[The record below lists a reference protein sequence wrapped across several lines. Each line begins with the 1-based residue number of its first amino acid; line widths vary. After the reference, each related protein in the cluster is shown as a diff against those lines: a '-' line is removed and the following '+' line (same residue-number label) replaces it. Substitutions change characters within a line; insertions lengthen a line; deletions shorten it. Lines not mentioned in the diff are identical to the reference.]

1 LKILA
6 IDASTGIELIA
17 VSESGKTAD
26 RTAFG
31 QKSHS
36 VSLFIN
42 IESAVHD
49 LGITLKEIDL
59 IGVGVGPGSFTGIR
73 IAVSAARM
81 LAQTLGVP
89 IVGIKTHL
97 IYACS
102 AVCAVNENIMI
113 AFDAKKER
121 VFGALYRKTADPLAP
136 AEVVEPGD
144 YPVDYIIDKCAEDA
158 RILLVGDGCL
168 KYFDIISKR
177 LNNYELAGGFM
188 PSGLTACML
197 AEALYRSNPAGC
209 GDYNRILPLYA
220 RKSDAETAKDLKMR
234 ETGAP

>member
-6 IDASTGIELIA
+6 IDASTGIELVA
-17 VSESGKTAD
+17 VSASGRTAD
-26 RTAFG
+26 RTAVG

-36 VSLFIN
+36 MTLFTN
-42 IESAVHD
+42 IESAARD
-49 LGITLKEIDL
+49 LGIKVKEIEL

-81 LAQTLGVP
+81 LAQALGVP

-102 AVCAVNENIMI
+102 AVCAVNENIMV

-121 VFGALYRKTADPLAP
+121 VFGALYRKTADQLAP
-136 AEVVEPGD
+136 AEIVEPGD
-144 YPVDYIIDKCAEDA
+144 YPIDYIIDKCAEEGKT
-158 RILLVGDGCL
+158 LLAGDGCL
-168 KYFDIISKR
+168 KYLDIISKR
-177 LNNYELAGGFM
+177 LKNHELAVGFM
-188 PSGLTACML
+188 PSGLTACMI

-220 RKSDAETAKDLKMR
+220 RKSDAETAKDLKMK
-234 ETGAP
+234 EAGAP